1 MPLTKI
7 QFRPGVNR
15 ESTSFADEQGW
26 FDSNLIRFRKGRP
39 EKMGGWSKAIA
50 ESSTGVIRSLK
61 SWVTLGGLK
70 LMGVGTSSKFYIEP
84 GGGLNDITPVRST
97 ATLAA
102 NPFTTG
108 DAGSGVVTVVA
119 AGHGDAAGDF
129 VTFSGA
135 TTFDGI
141 TIADVNRI
149 LTIAS
154 VISASSYTVDTGGTA
169 TSGSTAGGGS
179 AVIANY
185 QIHIGVESAIE
196 DPGWGAGYFGG
207 QTLTY

>member
-15 ESTSFADEQGW
+15 ESTSFANEQGW

-39 EKMGGWSKAIA
+39 EKMGGWSKALS
-50 ESSTGVIRSLK
+50 ESATGVIRSLK
-61 SWVTLGGLK
+61 GWATLSGLK
-70 LMGVGTSSKFYIEP
+70 LMGVGTSSKFYIEQ
-84 GGGLNDITPVRST
+84 GGSLNDVTPIRST
-97 ATLAA
+97 ATLGA

-108 DAGSGVVTVVA
+108 DAGSGVLTVVA
-119 AGHGDAAGDF
+119 ADHGAAAGDF

-141 TIADVNRI
+141 TIVDVNRI
-149 LTIAS
+149 LTIVS
-154 VISASSYTVDTGGTA
+154 VVSANSYTVDSGGTA

-179 AVIANY
+179 AVVANY
-185 QIHIGVESAIE
+185 QIHVGTESAIE
-196 DPGWGAGYFGG
+196 DPGCR
-207 QTLTY
+207 